1 MDVDLF
7 SYLFSEWRVSM
18 ISSEA
23 TFYLIHMIFN
33 QNNIFNTKTIVVELN
48 VNNFHISK
56 KWKKYIKIQNYSYLL
71 AYLKRKKNSFVC
83 QGNTQTLKTF

>member
-7 SYLFSEWRVSM
+7 SYLFSEWRISM

-23 TFYLIHMIFN
+23 TFYLFHTIFN

-56 KWKKYIKIQNYSYLL
+56 K
-71 AYLKRKKNSFVC
+71 
-83 QGNTQTLKTF
+83 